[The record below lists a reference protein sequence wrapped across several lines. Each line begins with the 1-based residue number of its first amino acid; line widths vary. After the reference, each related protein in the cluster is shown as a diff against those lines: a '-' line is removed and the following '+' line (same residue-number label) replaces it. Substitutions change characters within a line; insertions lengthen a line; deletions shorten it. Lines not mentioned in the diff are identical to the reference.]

1 MMKTTIMAWWL
12 ARRTATTQSKRSERG
27 HLLQRPI
34 VTIGETMRRMKIPVA
49 LALLALVAVLAMAG
63 CGGSQA
69 SASGSSGAA
78 SDGSSAA
85 ASDMDADRGIAKIA
99 AIYSAPDSQI
109 VTDERGSKVT
119 ADTFVYIYGDGAYRQ
134 YVVHDGQLEPYSEGT
149 CELDGELNADG
160 PVIVTFHVDKM
171 HQEGHGL
178 GDVDFSY
185 DVDLS
190 KEGDFCLYPAGD
202 NSDKDVVA
210 AFMQVDKQKL
220 VKQDGTEAML
230 TTMWF
235 YYGDGT
241 FQQFALSENGDDVLF
256 SEGVYSVSNGSFV
269 DKDAVLTIHR
279 TKKYQDGEGLAP
291 YDSTHDYV
299 IGDLEFLRIY
309 PEG

>member
-1 MMKTTIMAWWL
+1 M
-12 ARRTATTQSKRSERG
+12 RSRKA
-27 HLLQRPI
+27 Q
-34 VTIGETMRRMKIPVA
+34 VA
-49 LALLALVAVLAMAG
+49 LALFALAAVLAMAG

-69 SASGSSGAA
+69 PVSSSSGADSA
-78 SDGSSAA
+78 SSSAA
-85 ASDMDADRGIAKIA
+85 AGTVGADGGMAKIA
-99 AIYSAPDSQI
+99 AIYSASQSQI
-109 VTDERGSKVT
+109 VTDANGSKAN
-119 ADTFVYIYGDGAYRQ
+119 ADTFVYLYENGAYRQ
-134 YVVHDGQLEPYSEGT
+134 YVDHDGQLEPYSEGT
-149 CELDGELNADG
+149 CELNGELDAGG
-160 PVIVTFHVDKM
+160 PVIVTFHVSKL
-171 HQEGHGL
+171 HQGDHEL
-178 GDVDFSY
+178 GDVDVSY

-210 AFMQVDKQKL
+210 AFMQVDKQRL

-241 FQQFALSENGDDVLF
+241 FQQFALSEGGDDVLF
-256 SEGVYSVSNGSFV
+256 SEGTYSVSNGSFA
-269 DKDAVLTIHR
+269 DKGAVLTIHR

>member
-1 MMKTTIMAWWL
+1 
-12 ARRTATTQSKRSERG
+12 
-27 HLLQRPI
+27 
-34 VTIGETMRRMKIPVA
+34 MRRMKIPVA

-69 SASGSSGAA
+69 CSVTFTVKSNTIKITGTGVTFSQSDWVKGAA
-78 SDGSSAA
+78 KESGKTND
-85 ASDMDADRGIAKIA
+85 
-99 AIYSAPDSQI
+99 
-109 VTDERGSKVT
+109 T
-119 ADTFVYIYGDGAYRQ
+119 DTFVYIYGDGAYHQ